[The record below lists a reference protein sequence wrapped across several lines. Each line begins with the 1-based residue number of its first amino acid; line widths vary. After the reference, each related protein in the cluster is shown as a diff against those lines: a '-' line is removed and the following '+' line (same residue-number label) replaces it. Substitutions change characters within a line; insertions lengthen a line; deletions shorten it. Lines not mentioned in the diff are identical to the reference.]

1 MIRTLRKKFI
11 IIAMSAIVICTTL
24 LVLSINL
31 VNYYQ
36 TDLEVSAILSRIAD
50 NNGHFPADM
59 TETDKI
65 PPDGEPVEEKQDLQ
79 MKEMQDPRIR
89 QTRELENETRF
100 FVVHYGKNGDV
111 VTNLSKVRAVTE
123 EEALELAE
131 LVMEKPGKTTGYEDN
146 YKYLIRTLGDGGSI
160 VVFMDCESRLASIKS
175 LALISLAV
183 EGIGVLVMFLIIALY
198 SRKAIQPVLESS
210 EKQKQFITDASHE
223 LKTPLTVIATN
234 MDILSMDLPEN
245 EWVEGTKKQVVS
257 MRKLV
262 NNMVSLSRLEE
273 ENHEMEAVNFDFSA
287 AVEEAAEPF
296 VSMAEFKGK
305 EFTLDVEQNLTFCGD
320 ENAIRQL
327 FGILCD
333 NAVKYV
339 GGDGRINCLVKKKG
353 KKIILDL
360 SNDCDEAVEPAAIAR
375 LFDRFYRADPAR
387 SKEDGKRGYGIG
399 LALAKAIVEKQG
411 GKITAHQEKDLR
423 MHFVV
428 EL

>member
-11 IIAMSAIVICTTL
+11 IIAMSAIIVCTTL

-31 VNYYQ
+31 VNFYQ
-36 TDLEVSAILSRIAD
+36 MDREASAIVSRIAE
-50 NNGHFPADM
+50 NNGHFPGNWPEEFKDGIAPRENDENRM
-59 TETDKI
+59 
-65 PPDGEPVEEKQDLQ
+65 PPDPW
-79 MKEMQDPRIR
+79 IR
-89 QTRELENETRF
+89 QTRELENETLF
-100 FVVHYGKNGDV
+100 FVVHYGKNGEVFAD
-111 VTNLSKVRAVTE
+111 TAKVQAVT
-123 EEALELAE
+123 AE
-131 LVMEKPGKTTGYEDN
+131 DAVGMAEVVSADEGKETGYYDG
-146 YKYLIRTLGDGGSI
+146 YKYLIRIMEDGSSI
-160 VVFMDCESRLASIKS
+160 VVFMDCESRLSSVKV

-183 EGIGVLVMFLIIALY
+183 EGIGILVMFLIIALY
-198 SRKAIQPVLESS
+198 SKKAIQPVLESS

-245 EWVEGTKKQVVS
+245 EWVEGTKKQVTS

-273 ENHEMEAVNFDFSA
+273 ETHEMEAVNFDFSA
-287 AVEEAAEPF
+287 AVEESAEPF
-296 VSMAEFKGK
+296 VSMAEFQGK

-327 FGILCD
+327 LGILCD
-333 NAVKYV
+333 NAVKYA
-339 GGDGRINCLVKKKG
+339 GGEGRINCLVKKKG

-423 MHFVV
+423 MHFTV